1 MHSLTMATVF
11 DLVFTSE
18 PGWHW
23 GTALVGGYAAK
34 CLCRLQQ
41 SPTELA
47 RLLNTVTR
55 LGSAGLP
62 HMAVDKMPYYAS
74 RWFVLDLPVNKRP

>member
-1 MHSLTMATVF
+1 MQSLTMATVF

-34 CLCRLQQ
+34 CLCRL
-41 SPTELA
+41 
-47 RLLNTVTR
+47 
-55 LGSAGLP
+55 
-62 HMAVDKMPYYAS
+62 
-74 RWFVLDLPVNKRP
+74 